1 MSKHLKRITTP
12 RSWSIGRKAH
22 FWATKPRPGPHSLER
37 SVPLAIVLRDYLHV
51 CDTARE
57 ARRILGG
64 GEVLLDQ
71 RVVRDP
77 KRGVGLM
84 DVVSLPTVKANFR
97 CLLDHHGRLHFSEIK
112 AVAAKWKLLRVEGKT
127 TLRGGKTQLNLHDG
141 SNLLSDE
148 AVATGDVL
156 QLALP
161 GLKVKKIL
169 KFGKGAPALVTGGA
183 HVGTIAPLEEAVETR
198 SPRPNVVRFAEF
210 ETLKQYAFV
219 VGAKKALVAEVTA

>member
-198 SPRPNVVRFAEF
+198 SPRPNVVHFAEF

>member
-57 ARRILGG
+57 ARRILGS

-169 KFGKGAPALVTGGA
+169 KFSKGAPALVTGGA

-198 SPRPNVVRFAEF
+198 SPRPSVVR
-210 ETLKQYAFV
+210 
-219 VGAKKALVAEVTA
+219 VAGV

>member
-57 ARRILGG
+57 ARRILDG

-97 CLLDHHGRLHFSEIK
+97 CLLDHHGRLHFSKIK
-112 AVAAKWKLLRVEGKT
+112 AAEAKWKLLRVEGKT

-183 HVGTIAPLEEAVETR
+183 HVGTIALLEEAVETR
-198 SPRPNVVRFAEF
+198 SPRPNIVRFAEF

>member
-57 ARRILGG
+57 ARRILGS

>member
-1 MSKHLKRITTP
+1 MSNHLKRITTP

-57 ARRILGG
+57 ARRILGS
-64 GEVLLDQ
+64 GEGLLDQ

>member
-57 ARRILGG
+57 ARRILGS

-156 QLALP
+156 QLAVP

-198 SPRPNVVRFAEF
+198 SPRPNVVHFAEF

>member
-57 ARRILGG
+57 ARRILGS

-183 HVGTIAPLEEAVETR
+183 RVGTIAPLEEAVETR

>member
-12 RSWSIGRKAH
+12 RSLSIGRKAH

-57 ARRILGG
+57 ARRILGS

>member
-1 MSKHLKRITTP
+1 
-12 RSWSIGRKAH
+12 
-22 FWATKPRPGPHSLER
+22 
-37 SVPLAIVLRDYLHV
+37 VLRDYLHV

-64 GEVLLDQ
+64 GKVLLDQ

-84 DVVSLPTVKANFR
+84 DVISLPAVKTNFR

-112 AVAAKWKLLRVEGKT
+112 ATAAKWKLLRVEGKT

-148 AVATGDVL
+148 DVSTGDVL
-156 QLALP
+156 QLTLP
-161 GLKVKKIL
+161 GLDVKKIL
-169 KFGKGAPALVTGGA
+169 KFSKGAPALVTGGA

-198 SPRPNVVRFAEF
+198 SPRPNIVRFAEF

-219 VGAKKALVAEVTA
+219 VGAKKALVTEVAV

>member
-1 MSKHLKRITTP
+1 MSDHLKRITVP
-12 RSWSIGRKAH
+12 RSWNIGRKAH
-22 FWATKPRPGPHSLER
+22 FWATKPEPGPHSLEG
-37 SVPLAIVLRDYLHV
+37 SVPLVIVLRDYLHV

-64 GEVLLDQ
+64 GKVLLDE
-71 RVVRDP
+71 RVVRDH
-77 KRGVGLM
+77 KRGVGLI
-84 DVVSLPTVKANFR
+84 DVISLPAVKTNFR

-112 AVAAKWKLLRVEGKT
+112 ATAAKWKLLRVEGKT

-148 AVATGDVL
+148 DVSTGDVL
-156 QLALP
+156 QLTLP
-161 GLKVKKIL
+161 GLDVKKIL
-169 KFGKGAPALVTGGA
+169 KFSKGAPALVTGGA

-198 SPRPNVVRFAEF
+198 SPRPNIVRFAEF

-219 VGAKKALVAEVTA
+219 VGAKKALVTEVAV

>member
-1 MSKHLKRITTP
+1 VSDHLKRIAAP
-12 RSWSIGRKAH
+12 RSWNIGRKAH
-22 FWATKPRPGPHSLER
+22 FWATKPGPGPHSLEG
-37 SVPLAIVLRDYLHV
+37 SVPLAMVLRDYLHV

>member
-112 AVAAKWKLLRVEGKT
+112 AVEAKWKLLRVEGKT

-169 KFGKGAPALVTGGA
+169 KFSKGAPALVTGGA

>member
-1 MSKHLKRITTP
+1 MSAHLKRITVP
-12 RSWSIGRKAH
+12 RSWNIGRKAH
-22 FWATKPRPGPHSLER
+22 FWATKPEPGPHSLEG
-37 SVPLAIVLRDYLHV
+37 SVPLVIVLRDYLHV

-64 GEVLLDQ
+64 GKVLLDQ

-84 DVVSLPTVKANFR
+84 DVISLPAVKTNFR

-112 AVAAKWKLLRVEGKT
+112 ATEAKWKLLRVEGKT
-127 TLRGGKTQLNLHDG
+127 TLRGGKTLLNLHDG

-148 AVATGDVL
+148 DVSTGDVL
-156 QLALP
+156 QLTLP
-161 GLKVKKIL
+161 GLDVKKIL
-169 KFGKGAPALVTGGA
+169 KFSKGGPALVTGGA

-198 SPRPNVVRFAEF
+198 SPRPNIVRFAEF

-219 VGAKKALVAEVTA
+219 VGAKKALVTEVAV

>member
-84 DVVSLPTVKANFR
+84 DVISFPAVKTNFR

-112 AVAAKWKLLRVEGKT
+112 ATSAKWKLLRVEGKT

-141 SNLLSDE
+141 SNLLSDKD
-148 AVATGDVL
+148 VDTGDVL
-156 QLALP
+156 QLTLP
-161 GLKVKKIL
+161 GLDVKKIL
-169 KFGKGAPALVTGGA
+169 KFSKGAPALVTGGA
-183 HVGTIAPLEEAVETR
+183 HVGTIAPLEEAR
-198 SPRPNVVRFAEF
+198 WDRCLARPYQYRT
-210 ETLKQYAFV
+210 TLR
-219 VGAKKALVAEVTA
+219 

>member
-1 MSKHLKRITTP
+1 M
-12 RSWSIGRKAH
+12 
-22 FWATKPRPGPHSLER
+22 
-37 SVPLAIVLRDYLHV
+37 VLRDYLHV

-161 GLKVKKIL
+161 GRKVKKIL

>member
-22 FWATKPRPGPHSLER
+22 FWATKPEPGPHSLEG
-37 SVPLAIVLRDYLHV
+37 SVPLVMVLRDYLHV

-57 ARRILGG
+57 ARRILGS

-97 CLLDHHGRLHFSEIK
+97 CLLDHHGRLHFSEIT

-169 KFGKGAPALVTGGA
+169 KISKGAPALVTGGA

-198 SPRPNVVRFAEF
+198 SPRPNVVHFAEF

>member
-57 ARRILGG
+57 ARRILGS
-64 GEVLLDQ
+64 GEVRLDQ
-71 RVVRDP
+71 RVGRDP

-97 CLLDHHGRLHFSEIK
+97 CLLAHHGRLHFSEIK

-141 SNLLSDE
+141 SNLLSEKD
-148 AVATGDVL
+148 VGTGDVL
-156 QLALP
+156 QLTLP
-161 GLKVKKIL
+161 GLDVKKIL
-169 KFGKGAPALVTGGA
+169 KFSKGAPALVTGGA
-183 HVGTIAPLEEAVETR
+183 HVGTIALLEEAVETR
-198 SPRPNVVRFAEF
+198 SPRPNIVRFAEF
-210 ETLKQYAFV
+210 ETLKPYAFG
-219 VGAKKALVAEVTA
+219 VGAKKALVTEVAV

>member
-57 ARRILGG
+57 ARRILSG

>member
-1 MSKHLKRITTP
+1 MSDHLKRITVP
-12 RSWSIGRKAH
+12 RSWNIGRKAH
-22 FWATKPRPGPHSLER
+22 FWATKPEPGPHSLEG
-37 SVPLAIVLRDYLHV
+37 SVPLVIVLRDYLHV

-64 GEVLLDQ
+64 GKVLLDQ

-84 DVVSLPTVKANFR
+84 DVISLPAVKTNCR
-97 CLLDHHGRLHFSEIK
+97 CQRDHHGRLHFSESK
-112 AVAAKWKLLRVEGKT
+112 ATAAKWKLLRVEGKT

-148 AVATGDVL
+148 DVSTGDVL
-156 QLALP
+156 QLTLP
-161 GLKVKKIL
+161 GLDVKKIL
-169 KFGKGAPALVTGGA
+169 KFSKGAPALVTGGA

-198 SPRPNVVRFAEF
+198 SPRPNSVRFAEF

-219 VGAKKALVAEVTA
+219 VGAKKALVTEVAV

>member
-1 MSKHLKRITTP
+1 VSDHLKRITVP
-12 RSWSIGRKAH
+12 RSWNIGRKAH
-22 FWATKPRPGPHSLER
+22 FWATKPEPGPHSLEG
-37 SVPLAIVLRDYLHV
+37 SVPLVIVLRDYLHV

-64 GEVLLDQ
+64 GKVLLDQ

-84 DVVSLPTVKANFR
+84 DVISLPAVKTNFR

-112 AVAAKWKLLRVEGKT
+112 ATAAKWKLLRVEGKT

-148 AVATGDVL
+148 DVSTGDVL
-156 QLALP
+156 QLTLP
-161 GLKVKKIL
+161 GLDVKKIL
-169 KFGKGAPALVTGGA
+169 KFSKGAPALVTGGA

-198 SPRPNVVRFAEF
+198 SPRPNIVRFAEF

-219 VGAKKALVAEVTA
+219 VGAKKALVTEVAV

>member
-57 ARRILGG
+57 ARRILGS

-210 ETLKQYAFV
+210 ETLKQYTFV

>member
-57 ARRILGG
+57 ARRILGS

-84 DVVSLPTVKANFR
+84 DVVSLPTLKANFR

-112 AVAAKWKLLRVEGKT
+112 ATAAKWKLLRVEGKT

>member
-198 SPRPNVVRFAEF
+198 SPRPNVVRCAEF

>member
-57 ARRILGG
+57 ARRILGS

-141 SNLLSDE
+141 SNLLSNE

-183 HVGTIAPLEEAVETR
+183 HVGTIALLEEAVETR

>member
-57 ARRILGG
+57 ARRILGS

-161 GLKVKKIL
+161 GLNVKKIL
-169 KFGKGAPALVTGGA
+169 KFSKGAPALVTGGA

-198 SPRPNVVRFAEF
+198 SPRPNIVRFAEF

-219 VGAKKALVAEVTA
+219 VGAKKALVTEVAV

>member
-1 MSKHLKRITTP
+1 MIP
-12 RSWSIGRKAH
+12 
-22 FWATKPRPGPHSLER
+22 
-37 SVPLAIVLRDYLHV
+37 
-51 CDTARE
+51 
-57 ARRILGG
+57 GG

-183 HVGTIAPLEEAVETR
+183 HVGTIALLEEAVETR

>member
-57 ARRILGG
+57 ARRILGS

-169 KFGKGAPALVTGGA
+169 KFSKGAPALVTGGA

-198 SPRPNVVRFAEF
+198 SPRPNVVHFAEF